1 MKQLFLLFIFI
12 LSSFTTPAQN
22 SYSNSGD
29 KIIKNH
35 VLRVGVREDPP
46 FVIKGLDGT
55 FYGLSID
62 LWHMV
67 AEDLQLVYEF
77 VEYEHMPGL
86 ILGLSRKKIDISAN
100 PMPVSSTRIRQLDVT
115 YPFMTTSLGVVVKKN
130 KQDEITIFFSNL
142 FSYGFLKLF
151 FTLIIIVFLFGT
163 LVWWVEKKYNA
174 KDFRDGIEGI
184 MDGIWWST
192 VTITTVGYGDKT
204 PKTTL
209 GRAISM
215 VWMFIAISLISS
227 FTATITSTLTLNQ
240 LESKINTIEDLRKMK
255 GKIGVTAHSGAE
267 SYLLKHQINPV
278 SYVKPEEG
286 LEALESGEIMA
297 FLHDKPIMRYL
308 IKENGNED
316 RFEVLQSNFK
326 QNYYSF
332 FMPRNS
338 RMYKKVNT
346 EIVDNI
352 DKDSWHRLLQKYN
365 MDDIN

>member
-1 MKQLFLLFIFI
+1 MKLYLLLLFTFSPI
-12 LSSFTTPAQN
+12 LLFSQN
-22 SYSNSGD
+22 SGTERRT
-29 KIIKNH
+29 ILENH
-35 VLRVGVREDPP
+35 ILRVGVREDPP
-46 FVIKGLDGT
+46 FVIKGIDGT

-67 AEDLQLVYEF
+67 AEDLHLVYEF

-86 ILGLSRKKIDISAN
+86 ILGLSRKQIDISAN

-115 YPFMTTSLGVVVKKN
+115 YPFMTTSLGVVVLKD
-130 KQDEITIFFSNL
+130 KQDQLTIFFSNL
-142 FSYGFLKLF
+142 FSVGFMKLF

-204 PKTTL
+204 PKTTI
-209 GRAISM
+209 GRVISM
-215 VWMFIAISLISS
+215 VWMFVAISLISS

-240 LESKINTIEDLRKMK
+240 LEAKIKSVSDLRKMK
-255 GKIGVTAHSGAE
+255 GNIGVTAHSGAE
-267 SYLLKHQINPV
+267 SYLLKHQINP
-278 SYVKPEEG
+278 STFSNPEDG
-286 LEALESGEIMA
+286 LLALESGKIIA
-297 FLHDKPIMRYL
+297 FVHDKPIMRYI
-308 IKENGNED
+308 IKERSGED
-316 RFEVLQSNFK
+316 LFEISQANFK
-326 QNYYSF
+326 QNYYSL

-338 RMYKKVNT
+338 KLYKKINS

-352 DKDSWHRLLQKYN
+352 DKDSWHRLLKKYN
-365 MDDIN
+365 MDEIN

>member
-1 MKQLFLLFIFI
+1 MIRHFLLFIITCIPFI
-12 LSSFTTPAQN
+12 TFAQESGLSSRK
-22 SYSNSGD
+22 
-29 KIIKNH
+29 KILENH
-35 VLRVGVREDPP
+35 ILRVGVREDPP
-46 FVIKGLDGT
+46 FVIKSMDGT

-67 AEDLQLVYEF
+67 AEDLHLVYEF

-86 ILGLSRKKIDISAN
+86 ILALSRRQIDISAN

-130 KQDEITIFFSNL
+130 DHDQITLFFSNL
-142 FSYGFLKLF
+142 FSIGFMKLF
-151 FTLIIIVFLFGT
+151 FTLIVIVFLFGT
-163 LVWWVEKKYNA
+163 LVWWVEKKYNHS
-174 KDFRDGIEGI
+174 DFRDGIDGV

-215 VWMFIAISLISS
+215 VWMFVAISLISS
-227 FTATITSTLTLNQ
+227 FTATITSTLTVNQ
-240 LESKINTIEDLRKMK
+240 LEAKIKSVAELRKMK
-255 GKIGVTAHSGAE
+255 GNIGVPAHSGAE
-267 SYLLKHQINPV
+267 SYLLKHQINPTTFV
-278 SYVKPEEG
+278 TLEEG
-286 LEALESGEIMA
+286 LDALNNGEIVA
-297 FLHDKPIMRYL
+297 FVHDKPIMRYI
-308 IKENGNED
+308 IKEKGMENSFD
-316 RFEVLQSNFK
+316 ISQANFK

-338 RMYKKVNT
+338 KLYKKINS

>member
-1 MKQLFLLFIFI
+1 MKRILLLLL
-12 LSSFTTPAQN
+12 LSITSVAFAQ
-22 SYSNSGD
+22 SYQIKND
-29 KIIKNH
+29 NIIKNKI
-35 VLRVGVREDPP
+35 LRVGVRHDPP
-46 FVIKGLDGT
+46 FVIKGVDGT

-67 AEDLQLVYEF
+67 AEDLHLVYEF

-86 ILGLSRKKIDISAN
+86 ILALSRKQIDISAN

-142 FSYGFLKLF
+142 FSIGFMKLF

-204 PKTTL
+204 PKTPL

-240 LESKINTIEDLRKMK
+240 LEGKINTVEDLRRMK
-255 GKIGVTAHSGAE
+255 GSIGVTAHSGAE
-267 SYLLKHQINPV
+267 SYLLKHQI
-278 SYVKPEEG
+278 KPNTFSTPDEG
-286 LEALESGEIMA
+286 LLALENGEVVA
-297 FLHDKPIMRYL
+297 FMHDKPIMRYI
-308 IKENGNED
+308 IKENGNEE
-316 RFEVLQSNFK
+316 RFDILPSNFK

-338 RMYKKVNT
+338 KLYKKINA

-352 DKDSWHRLLQKYN
+352 DKDSWHRLLIKYN
-365 MDDIN
+365 MDDIK